1 MGNFPDL
8 DNGKDGSKHER
19 EQQRFCGAA
28 LGGSAGLCDDCPA
41 AGRGEPAL
49 INGALW
55 NQMQVFTRT
64 PHAAQCLSSS
74 QSACVS

>member
-8 DNGKDGSKHER
+8 NNNKNSNKHER
-19 EQQRFCGAA
+19 IQQHFCVVMFN
-28 LGGSAGLCDDCPA
+28 GSVSYCDDCFP
-41 AGRGEPAL
+41 GLRGEPVL

-64 PHAAQCLSSS
+64 RHADQCLSS
-74 QSACVS
+74 

>member
-8 DNGKDGSKHER
+8 NNNKNSNKHER
-19 EQQRFCGAA
+19 MQQHFCGVMF
-28 LGGSAGLCDDCPA
+28 GGSVCHCADCSAGL
-41 AGRGEPAL
+41 RGEPGL

-64 PHAAQCLSSS
+64 QHAAQCLSSS